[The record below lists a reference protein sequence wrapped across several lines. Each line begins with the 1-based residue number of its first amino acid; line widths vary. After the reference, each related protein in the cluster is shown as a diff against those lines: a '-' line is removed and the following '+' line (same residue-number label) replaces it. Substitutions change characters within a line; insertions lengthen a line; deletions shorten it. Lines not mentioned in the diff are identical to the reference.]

1 MNAALTL
8 AQRPQALLLDAGD
21 TLCFL
26 DPEAVSAALAEA
38 GEAVSAVA
46 IGAALHCAKR
56 SYQQRLLQG
65 DSHQSGWD
73 ALMVKL
79 LQLSGLEPARVEA
92 LLPHL
97 RRAHLDFYFW
107 RKVPESVPLALE
119 RARAAG
125 VRLGVISNAD
135 GRMKALIERCGLR
148 EYFEFVVDSDRVGV
162 AKPAAGIFHE
172 GCRRMG
178 LPPATCLYVGDLY
191 PVDYLGAR
199 EAGLEAVVLDPLE
212 IHGNRAPSISS
223 LSELPAYL
231 SARGH
236 PAGVG

>member
-1 MNAALTL
+1 MRAVLFDAGNTL
-8 AQRPQALLLDAGD
+8 VYLDPVRMVELLRGYGADLELSGFRTLEFQARRRLHAGLPPGAQGTEPEVWREYFTDIIAGSGVPEDSRVDAGMAVVEVHRRDHLWTHVETGTPEVLQALRNNG
-21 TLCFL
+21 F
-26 DPEAVSAALAEA
+26 
-38 GEAVSAVA
+38 
-46 IGAALHCAKR
+46 
-56 SYQQRLLQG
+56 
-65 DSHQSGWD
+65 
-73 ALMVKL
+73 
-79 LQLSGLEPARVEA
+79 
-92 LLPHL
+92 
-97 RRAHLDFYFW
+97 
-107 RKVPESVPLALE
+107 
-119 RARAAG
+119 
-125 VRLGVISNAD
+125 RLGVISNAD
-135 GRMKALIERCGLR
+135 GRMEALIERCGLR

>member
-1 MNAALTL
+1 VNAALTL

-125 VRLGVISNAD
+125 VRLGVISNSE
-135 GRMKALIERCGLR
+135 GRLEQLFQRVGLSS
-148 EYFEFVVDSDRVGV
+148 YFELVIDSALEGV
-162 AKPAAGIFHE
+162 RKPDPAIFE
-172 GCRRMG
+172 RALERMG
-178 LPPATCLYVGDLY
+178 VTAERSVYAGDIPA
-191 PVDYLGAR
+191 VDVLGAR
-199 EAGLEAVVLDPLE
+199 AVGMHGALIDAAGDFAHDRRWPRYASVADLVDALL
-212 IHGNRAPSISS
+212 A
-223 LSELPAYL
+223 LPA
-231 SARGH
+231 G
-236 PAGVG
+236 